1 MSFQTILLLI
11 FAVLF
16 VLYLA
21 IDLFVLFKKPHRPTL
36 RESLLQSAFWIGCA
50 LVFAG
55 LIALQSTSDAALFL
69 SAYIT
74 EKTLSFD
81 NLFVIL
87 LIFTYFD
94 IDEKYQHKILF
105 WGILG
110 AVVLR
115 GIFILLGAQIVE
127 NFHWIL
133 YVFGLF
139 LVWSGYKILTQ
150 KTEHDEDLGKSRILR
165 TLRRY
170 IPLSNAAHH
179 GRFWVRENGKLLF
192 TSMFLTLLMVEFS
205 DLLFAV
211 DSIPAVFAITSNPF
225 IVFTSNMFA
234 IMGLRSL
241 YFVIE
246 HFLKKFH
253 LLSKGLS
260 IVLIFIGAKVFT
272 PLIGFHIT
280 PAVSLAVLTAILV
293 TSMVLSL
300 YIPKKN

>member
-1 MSFQTILLLI
+1 MSFQSILLLV
-11 FAVLF
+11 FAILF
-16 VLYLA
+16 VVYLCV
-21 IDLFVLFKKPHRPTL
+21 DLFVLFKRPHRPTL
-36 RESLLQSAFWIGCA
+36 RESLLQSGFWIGCA
-50 LVFAG
+50 LIFAG
-55 LIALQSTSDAALFL
+55 LIAWQSQADAALFL

-94 IDEKYQHKILF
+94 IDEKYQHKVLF

-127 NFHWIL
+127 QFHWIL
-133 YVFGLF
+133 YIFGMF

-150 KTEHDEDLGKSRILR
+150 KTEQDEDIGKSRILR
-165 TLRRY
+165 LMKRY
-170 IPLSNAAHH
+170 IPLTTAHH
-179 GRFWVRENGKLLF
+179 GGRFWLRENGKSVATTLF
-192 TSMFLTLLMVEFS
+192 LALLMVEFS
-205 DLLFAV
+205 DVLFAV
-211 DSIPAVFAITSNPF
+211 DSIPAVFAITSSPF

-246 HFLKKFH
+246 HFLKKFY
-253 LLSKGLS
+253 LLSKGLAL
-260 IVLIFIGAKVFT
+260 VLIFIGAKVFS
-272 PLIGFHIT
+272 PLVGMHIS
-280 PAVSLAVLTAILV
+280 PGVSLAVLATILI
-293 TSMVLSL
+293 TSMVLSV
-300 YIPKKN
+300 YIPKKS

>member
-1 MSFQTILLLI
+1 MLYQNLLLI
-11 FAVLF
+11 IFAALF
-16 VLYLA
+16 VIYL
-21 IDLFVLFKKPHRPTL
+21 IVDLFVLFKKPHRPTL
-36 RESLLQSAFWIGCA
+36 KESLVQSGFWIGCA

-55 LIALQSTSDAALFL
+55 LIAWQSQADAALFL

-94 IDEKYQHKILF
+94 IDEKYQHKVLF

-110 AVVLR
+110 AVALR
-115 GIFILLGAQIVE
+115 GVFILLGAQIVE
-127 NFHWIL
+127 HFHWVL
-133 YVFGLF
+133 YLFGVF
-139 LVWSGYKILTQ
+139 LVWSGYKILVQ
-150 KTEHDEDLGKSRILR
+150 KTEQQEDIGKSRILR
-165 TLRRY
+165 MMQKY
-170 IPLSNAAHH
+170 IPLTTGHH
-179 GRFWVRENGKLLF
+179 GGKFWLREGGKTVATTL
-192 TSMFLTLLMVEFS
+192 FLTLLMVEFS
-205 DLLFAV
+205 DVLFAV

-246 HFLKKFH
+246 HFLKKFY

-260 IVLIFIGAKVFT
+260 LVLIFIGAKVFS
-272 PLIGFHIT
+272 PLIGVHIS
-280 PAVSLAVLTAILV
+280 PGISLAVLATILIS
-293 TSMVLSL
+293 SMVLSV
-300 YIPKKN
+300 YIPKK

>member
-1 MSFQTILLLI
+1 MNYHTLLLTI
-11 FAVLF
+11 FAALF
-16 VLYLA
+16 IIYL
-21 IDLFVLFKKPHRPTL
+21 IVDLFVLFKRPHRPTL
-36 RESLLQSAFWIGCA
+36 RESLIQSAFWIGCA

-55 LIALQSTSDAALFL
+55 LIAWQSTADAALFL

-94 IDEKYQHKILF
+94 IEEKYQHKVLF

-127 NFHWIL
+127 EFHWVL
-133 YVFGLF
+133 YVFGVF
-139 LVWSGYKILTQ
+139 LVWSGYKILMQ
-150 KTEHDEDLGKSRILR
+150 KSENDEDIGKSRVLR
-165 TLRRY
+165 MLKKY
-170 IPLSNAAHH
+170 IPLTTNPH
-179 GRFWVRENGKLLF
+179 GGKFWLEENGKTAATTLF
-192 TSMFLTLLMVEFS
+192 LALLMVEFS
-205 DLLFAV
+205 DVLFAV
-211 DSIPAVFAITSNPF
+211 DSIPAVFAITSSPF

-246 HFLKKFH
+246 HFLKKFY

-260 IVLIFIGAKVFT
+260 LVLIFIGLKVFS
-272 PLIGFHIT
+272 PLVDIHISAGT
-280 PAVSLAVLTAILV
+280 SLLVLASILI
-293 TSMVLSL
+293 TSMVLSV
-300 YIPKKN
+300 YIPKK